1 MLVFHQLSLPPPQ
14 VSPKS
19 SSVAGALLRFFRA
32 RTTPNGKSLEP
43 ESLSTIQQCQER
55 TGEDFSNQEE
65 QASVPIP
72 CDQEPEG
79 KRGGLPVERS
89 EDLSIAELVDQGH
102 PVVEPL
108 PSRPESR
115 DGVDGTNVPDET
127 PDVDPTC
134 ETQRTCEE
142 GTESGATGIRLD
154 SDLHIASETIP
165 DIPAGWLYMVLEEF
179 YS

>member
-1 MLVFHQLSLPPPQ
+1 M
-14 VSPKS
+14 
-19 SSVAGALLRFFRA
+19 
-32 RTTPNGKSLEP
+32 
-43 ESLSTIQQCQER
+43 STIQQCQER

-127 PDVDPTC
+127 PDVNPTC